1 MSISQAYN
9 QSILP
14 PSPQQNFLEP
24 QVNQYGNSM
33 VMSPVY
39 KAPKTKFLNIDT
51 RFTDEYVYPAHH
63 FNTISNYILTL
74 PERINDVRSIK
85 VRNVEV
91 PMSFYNI
98 SATLGNSFFKIVHG
112 GIGTMVVL
120 PDGNYT
126 PSTLATTL
134 PTYTSSLLTT
144 VTTSTNGYLG
154 ITANGNYEMDF
165 NTDICG
171 NPDKYNFRSKMG
183 WLLGFRDPSNSLVNN
198 TAVVPPSMVNTQTV
212 RYLYLVVDEYNNS
225 FPNTFLCPQ
234 NQYLM
239 NKKVLARISV
249 DPQIHPFGTVLTGNE
264 ANGVLISDQ
273 RTYSG
278 KIDIQRLNI
287 QLVNEWGIPVNLN
300 GLDFSF
306 VLEIEYE

>member
-1 MSISQAYN
+1 
-9 QSILP
+9 
-14 PSPQQNFLEP
+14 
-24 QVNQYGNSM
+24 
-33 VMSPVY
+33 
-39 KAPKTKFLNIDT
+39 
-51 RFTDEYVYPAHH
+51 
-63 FNTISNYILTL
+63 
-74 PERINDVRSIK
+74 
-85 VRNVEV
+85 
-91 PMSFYNI
+91 
-98 SATLGNSFFKIVHG
+98 
-112 GIGTMVVL
+112 
-120 PDGNYT
+120 
-126 PSTLATTL
+126 
-134 PTYTSSLLTT
+134 
-144 VTTSTNGYLG
+144 
-154 ITANGNYEMDF
+154 
-165 NTDICG
+165 
-171 NPDKYNFRSKMG
+171 
-183 WLLGFRDPSNSLVNN
+183 
-198 TAVVPPSMVNTQTV
+198 MVNTQTV

-287 QLVNEWGIPVNLN
+287 QLVNEWGMPVNLN